1 MCGAHQKQELGH
13 LIITGPSEAGS
24 DHLCQIPSG
33 LKQASTLD
41 AHHDPP
47 SPAFDDPP
55 RRDQIMIHIFVI

>member
-1 MCGAHQKQELGH
+1 MM
-13 LIITGPSEAGS
+13 TGPSEAGS

-33 LKQASTLD
+33 LKQAGTLD